1 MFEARSKS
9 RPSSKWTKLPAGWSG
24 CSGGTAT
31 SDTEDTRGTLKQPAG
46 APTNDASIPVVRKA
60 GAEYSLHLSNPGVW
74 GTDVKGNECCLGGSA
89 YWGRPWAVMVAQEEA
104 GEPEESHEVRGV
116 ADGPPEVRGV
126 RPDESGACPGIGADA
141 NWAWKKG
148 SAR

>member
-1 MFEARSKS
+1 M
-9 RPSSKWTKLPAGWSG
+9 
-24 CSGGTAT
+24 
-31 SDTEDTRGTLKQPAG
+31 KQPAG

-141 NWAWKKG
+141 NCVWKKG

>member
-1 MFEARSKS
+1 
-9 RPSSKWTKLPAGWSG
+9 
-24 CSGGTAT
+24 
-31 SDTEDTRGTLKQPAG
+31 
-46 APTNDASIPVVRKA
+46 
-60 GAEYSLHLSNPGVW
+60 
-74 GTDVKGNECCLGGSA
+74 
-89 YWGRPWAVMVAQEEA
+89 VMVAQEEA